1 MFAFEYKLVLFKKDI
16 IKQICDIGRMKQT
29 MKELMKIKEKRKIR
43 RLTETNKGRKE
54 E

>member
-1 MFAFEYKLVLFKKDI
+1 
-16 IKQICDIGRMKQT
+16 MKQT

-43 RLTETNKGRKE
+43 RLTETNNGKKE

>member
-1 MFAFEYKLVLFKKDI
+1 
-16 IKQICDIGRMKQT
+16 MKQT

-43 RLTETNKGRKE
+43 RLTETNNRIKE